1 MSIARLIEIQTQQAM
16 ADAKVIMHENVT
28 MDTCES
34 VRKEWHG
41 RYLQAEAEHGPQSL
55 QCMLINRADALI
67 NAAIAAKVG
76 GQWPAPSPLLIYP
89 QAPRRAA

>member
-16 ADAKVIMHENVT
+16 ADAKVVLNPLVD
-28 MDTCES
+28 MDHSSHIRT
-34 VRKEWHG
+34 EWNG
-41 RYLQAEAEHGPQSL
+41 RYMQAEAEHGPQSL
-55 QCMLINRADALI
+55 QCMLINRAMALI
-67 NAAIAAKVG
+67 ESAIAAKVG